1 MALFPYLIKYDF
13 VNAYGRFGGTHP
25 HIRNFSD
32 VHQSRY
38 RNFTLV
44 IGTLAIR
51 FREGGIDSRLD
62 LGVLAIKEFSATARK

>member
-38 RNFTLV
+38 RNFTL
-44 IGTLAIR
+44 AIR